1 MKIIYR
7 GNAEVVAI
15 IRTYKTKKYLFF
27 LTAKINP
34 INL

>member
-1 MKIIYR
+1 MKKIYR
-7 GNAEVVAI
+7 GNAEVIAI
-15 IRTYKTKKYLFF
+15 IRTYKTKTYLIF